1 MIRGIITSV
10 VEGMIKRFTASGRA
24 GETISNREYMQ
35 HYGLTSRP
43 LPGAECVIIKSG
55 NHYIMVA
62 SDDRRH
68 RLAVENG
75 EVALYTDEG
84 DKVHLKRGKVI
95 EIIAGEQL
103 IITTKAAQIEA
114 ATSTTVT
121 SPQVTVASPEI
132 NLGGDR
138 AALQALIDARV
149 LALFNGHKHLD
160 TQPGSGTSG
169 APDTTL
175 TPANCCTTITKAG

>member
-10 VEGMIKRFTASGRA
+10 VEGMIKRFSASGRT

-43 LPGAECVIIKSG
+43 LSGAEGIIIKNG

-62 SDDRRH
+62 SDDRRY
-68 RLAVENG
+68 RLAIENG

-84 DKVHLKRGKVI
+84 DTIHLKRGKVI

-103 IITTKAAQIEA
+103 VITTKVAGITAAS
-114 ATSTTVT
+114 STTVT
-121 SPQVTVASPEI
+121 SPKVTVASPEI

-138 AALQALIDARV
+138 AALQALVDERL
-149 LALFNGHKHLD
+149 LALFNAHTHGGG
-160 TQPGSGTSG
+160 PV
-169 APDTTL
+169 PDVQL
-175 TPANCCTTITKAG
+175 SQADSCTTITKAG

>member
-1 MIRGIITSV
+1 MIRGIITNMI
-10 VEGMIKRFTASGRA
+10 EGVIKRFSASGRT

-43 LPGAECVIIKSG
+43 LPGAEGIIIKNG

-62 SDDRRH
+62 SDDRRC

-95 EIIAGEQL
+95 EIVAGEQL
-103 IITTKAAQIEA
+103 IITTKAAGITA
-114 ATSTTVT
+114 ATSATVT
-121 SPQVTVASPEI
+121 SPEI

-138 AALQALIDARV
+138 AALHALVDARI
-149 LALFNGHKHLD
+149 LALLNAHTHGGGPVPDVQL
-160 TQPGSGTSG
+160 TQ
-169 APDTTL
+169 AD
-175 TPANCCTTITKAG
+175 ACTTITKAG